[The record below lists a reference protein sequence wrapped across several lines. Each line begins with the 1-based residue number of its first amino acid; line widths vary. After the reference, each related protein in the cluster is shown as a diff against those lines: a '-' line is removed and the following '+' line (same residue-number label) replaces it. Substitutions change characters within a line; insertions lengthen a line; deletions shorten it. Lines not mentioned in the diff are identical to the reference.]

1 MPKSSGRQRRGTINN
16 TTTMNTR
23 PGQADD
29 GDAVKSIAVGDF
41 VDVTNAEPEVARHVL
56 EAHGWDVD
64 EAVSFYLE
72 TGGVGYQQ
80 QTGEQAEEENG
91 NQMEVDGRHQ
101 RSNGTRRSRGASHPI
116 VIEEDGEEVVDLQDD
131 DEDDIEEEEEEEN
144 DDDWEEDEDEQD
156 EEENLRTLASLRSRR
171 RSAADVNYQEDTDD
185 DDDDMEIEDD
195 AYGDEEER
203 FKYGRRSRRGHRRS
217 LRRVQQPSQ
226 PTATMDAQV
235 PDDILRMPD
244 VNVEEQKMLLAALT
258 GQAYEGDLPTQF
270 TPSSARPLSPG
281 AIERRMLREEQDL
294 ALKESLERD
303 KEKQRQQEIE
313 KIRELER
320 EESERLEKEAQE
332 RQLNETLETKKMRL
346 PEEPQENQ
354 DGCFVLVIR
363 MPNGSRLKRR
373 FSKKDSIQSAFDFVD
388 VEGGATDVLPG
399 TYNLV
404 SQFPR
409 KVYGHT
415 HQGTFEDSDFTHKQ
429 EALFVERVH

>member
-1 MPKSSGRQRRGTINN
+1 MLMGHMQ
-16 TTTMNTR
+16 
-23 PGQADD
+23 
-29 GDAVKSIAVGDF
+29 
-41 VDVTNAEPEVARHVL
+41 
-56 EAHGWDVD
+56 
-64 EAVSFYLE
+64 
-72 TGGVGYQQ
+72 
-80 QTGEQAEEENG
+80 
-91 NQMEVDGRHQ
+91 
-101 RSNGTRRSRGASHPI
+101 
-116 VIEEDGEEVVDLQDD
+116 IEEDDEEVVDLQDD
-131 DEDDIEEEEEEEN
+131 NDDEDDDIDEEEEEEEEEN
-144 DDDWEEDEDEQD
+144 DDDWEEDEED

-171 RSAADVNYQEDTDD
+171 RSAADVNYQEDSDD
-185 DDDDMEIEDD
+185 DDDAMDVEDD

-226 PTATMDAQV
+226 PMATMDAQV

-258 GQAYEGDLPTQF
+258 GQAYEGDVPTQF
-270 TPSSARPLSPG
+270 TTSSARPLSPG

-313 KIRELER
+313 KIQEMER

-332 RQLNETLETKKMRL
+332 RQLNETLETKKLRL
-346 PEEPQENQ
+346 PEEPQEDQ

-373 FSKKDSIQSAFDFVD
+373 FSKRDSIQSAFDFVD

-404 SQFPR
+404 SQVRLDHMLVSSSDTNLYTRADRCSSQEKCMGTPIKVPLKILISPTSKRLYSWNVYIKDQSSPR
-409 KVYGHT
+409 FAWQQIT
-415 HQGTFEDSDFTHKQ
+415 ISTI
-429 EALFVERVH
+429 

>member
-1 MPKSSGRQRRGTINN
+1 
-16 TTTMNTR
+16 MNLFFLHLT
-23 PGQADD
+23 
-29 GDAVKSIAVGDF
+29 F
-41 VDVTNAEPEVARHVL
+41 
-56 EAHGWDVD
+56 
-64 EAVSFYLE
+64 
-72 TGGVGYQQ
+72 TGHMQI
-80 QTGEQAEEENG
+80 EEE
-91 NQMEVDGRHQ
+91 D
-101 RSNGTRRSRGASHPI
+101 
-116 VIEEDGEEVVDLQDD
+116 EEVVDLQDD
-131 DEDDIEEEEEEEN
+131 DDEDLEEEEEEEN
-144 DDDWEEDEDEQD
+144 DDDWEEDED

-185 DDDDMEIEDD
+185 DDDDMDVEDD

-226 PTATMDAQV
+226 PNVTMDGQV

-270 TPSSARPLSPG
+270 TTSSARPLSPG

-313 KIRELER
+313 KIREIER

-346 PEEPQENQ
+346 PEEPQEDQ

-404 SQFPR
+404 SQVRNSITYRF
-409 KVYGHT
+409 
-415 HQGTFEDSDFTHKQ
+415 
-429 EALFVERVH
+429 LI

>member
-1 MPKSSGRQRRGTINN
+1 MGHMQ
-16 TTTMNTR
+16 
-23 PGQADD
+23 
-29 GDAVKSIAVGDF
+29 
-41 VDVTNAEPEVARHVL
+41 
-56 EAHGWDVD
+56 
-64 EAVSFYLE
+64 
-72 TGGVGYQQ
+72 
-80 QTGEQAEEENG
+80 
-91 NQMEVDGRHQ
+91 
-101 RSNGTRRSRGASHPI
+101 
-116 VIEEDGEEVVDLQDD
+116 IEEDDEEVVDLQDE
-131 DEDDIEEEEEEEN
+131 DEDDIEEEEEEN
-144 DDDWEEDEDEQD
+144 DDDWEEDEEED

-171 RSAADVNYQEDTDD
+171 RSAADVNYQEDTDEEEED
-185 DDDDMEIEDD
+185 EDGMDVEDD

-226 PTATMDAQV
+226 PIATMDAQV

-270 TPSSARPLSPG
+270 TTSSARPLSPG

-313 KIRELER
+313 KMREMER

-346 PEEPQENQ
+346 PEEPQEDQ

-404 SQFPR
+404 SQVR
-409 KVYGHT
+409 NSITYRIHI
-415 HQGTFEDSDFTHKQ
+415 
-429 EALFVERVH
+429 

>member
-1 MPKSSGRQRRGTINN
+1 MWMRQCRFTWRLEGWGINN
-16 TTTMNTR
+16 TLRSWQGRRMETRWRWMGGNREGMVHGVVEERLIRLWYDFFFFQWFSRLCVYGILAGMNLFFLHLTFM
-23 PGQADD
+23 GHMQ
-29 GDAVKSIAVGDF
+29 
-41 VDVTNAEPEVARHVL
+41 
-56 EAHGWDVD
+56 
-64 EAVSFYLE
+64 
-72 TGGVGYQQ
+72 
-80 QTGEQAEEENG
+80 
-91 NQMEVDGRHQ
+91 
-101 RSNGTRRSRGASHPI
+101 
-116 VIEEDGEEVVDLQDD
+116 IEEDDEEVVDLQDE
-131 DEDDIEEEEEEEN
+131 DEDDIEEEEEEN
-144 DDDWEEDEDEQD
+144 DDDWEEDEEED

-171 RSAADVNYQEDTDD
+171 RSAADVNYQEDTDEEEED
-185 DDDDMEIEDD
+185 EDGMDVEDD

-226 PTATMDAQV
+226 PIATMDAQV

-270 TPSSARPLSPG
+270 TTSSARPLSPG

-313 KIRELER
+313 KIREMER

-346 PEEPQENQ
+346 PKEPQEDQ

-404 SQFPR
+404 SQVR
-409 KVYGHT
+409 NSITYRIHI
-415 HQGTFEDSDFTHKQ
+415 
-429 EALFVERVH
+429 